1 MATGRGEALDEN
13 LDTGPALTEA
23 EIRVRQAAVL
33 LFARRGYAATGIR
46 DIARTAG
53 ITSATLYHY
62 TASKEDL
69 LVQIMVTGQRL
80 LTRTARH
87 ALEGVDRPEEQL
99 GILVANLVGAHATNP
114 MATAVVDTEVRA
126 LREGSAEQKLVIGLR
141 DEYEQLWRD
150 TLELG
155 AVQGVFHFADE
166 HLTRLGLL
174 TMCAGMSRWY
184 RPDGRDDPD
193 MMIEKFTD
201 TALGAVR
208 AFRDGR
214 SLRGGDL
221 PSRPPYVRISL
232 PWEPPWGDPAP
243 GAHPT

>member
-1 MATGRGEALDEN
+1 MPKGGGGALEEN

-33 LFARRGYAATGIR
+33 LFAHRGYAATGIR
-46 DIARTAG
+46 DIARAAG

-80 LTRTARH
+80 LTRNARQ
-87 ALEGVDRPEEQL
+87 ALEGVDRPEERL
-99 GILVANLVGAHATNP
+99 AILVANLVGAHATNP
-114 MATAVVDTEVRA
+114 MTTIVVDTEVRA
-126 LREGSAEQKLVIGLR
+126 LRAGSAEQNLVIGLR
-141 DEYEQLWRD
+141 DEYEGLWRD

-155 AVQGVFHFADE
+155 AAQGVFHFTDE

-184 RPDGRDDPD
+184 RPDGPDDPHQ
-193 MMIEKFTD
+193 MIEKLTD

-208 AFRDGR
+208 ASRAGR
-214 SLRGGDL
+214 WLRSDDL
-221 PSRPPYVRISL
+221 PQRPPYAHISV
-232 PWEPPWGDPAP
+232 PWEPPANLPPA
-243 GAHPT
+243 

>member
-1 MATGRGEALDEN
+1 MATGRSEALDGD
-13 LDTGPALTEA
+13 LDTGPPLSEA

-80 LTRTARH
+80 LTQTARR
-87 ALEGVDRPEEQL
+87 ALEGVDRPEERL
-99 GILVANLVGAHATNP
+99 AILVANLVGAHATNP
-114 MATAVVDTEVRA
+114 MTTVVVDTEIRA

-141 DEYEQLWRD
+141 DEYEDLWRD

-155 AVQGVFHFADE
+155 AAQGVFHFTDE

-184 RPDGRDDPD
+184 RPAGRDDPD
-193 MMIEKFTD
+193 QMIAKFTD
-201 TALGAVR
+201 AALGMVR
-208 AFRDGR
+208 AARDGR
-214 SLRGGDL
+214 WLRGGDL
-221 PSRPPYVRISL
+221 PPRAPYARVSL
-232 PWEPPWGDPAP
+232 PWEPPWGEPQPA
-243 GAHPT
+243 